1 MKDAVYSIGHSNLT
15 YERFLSLLRQAGVTA
30 VADVR
35 SAPYSRHSPQFNKD
49 TLKEELR
56 RDQVKYSFLGNELG
70 GRPKA
75 SQFYCDGI
83 ADYERMAQAPE
94 FKIGIERVLEG
105 ARKYRV
111 ALMCSEHD
119 PLDCHRCLL
128 VGRALVERGARVEH
142 IQSDGQIESHD
153 KIERR
158 LLQLAGGQDA
168 DLFIPYDDQLA
179 EAYRNRARKVAFQL
193 PLNEPANSLAAE

>member
-1 MKDAVYSIGHSNLT
+1 MIDAVYSIGHSNLT
-15 YERFLSLLRQAGVTA
+15 YERFLALLRQAGVTA

-35 SAPYSRHSPQFNKD
+35 TAPYSRHTPQFNKD

-56 RDQVKYSFLGNELG
+56 RDHVKYSFLGKELG
-70 GRPKA
+70 GRPKGN
-75 SQFYCDGI
+75 QFYCDGI

-105 ARKYRV
+105 SRQYRV

-128 VGRALVERGARVEH
+128 VGRALVERGLQVKH
-142 IQSDGQIESHD
+142 IQSDGRIVSHD
-153 KIERR
+153 QIERR
-158 LLQLAGGQDA
+158 LLQLAGGHDA
-168 DLFIPYDDQLA
+168 DLFIPYTDQLA

-193 PLNEPANSLAAE
+193 PASQSANSLAAE